1 MGHHSFVPMD
11 PLSRVLKLS
20 EDLLRGGLS
29 FSIALKIEGSV
40 DFCLSNG
47 QKSVRG
53 AENTRG
59 PSYTRRQIKRL
70 MQRQTDPQKP
80 QSASEEDVERAG
92 GTGSFDNRTNSAR
105 DPRSEKINKSQTE
118 RSSKM
123 QVARRAPQTSVV
135 ETQTIDVGRKQRS
148 DEKKL
153 RWLSN
158 KLVATSGLASRLE
171 ERVDFHEKL
180 QRANLRMLDY
190 YITRL
195 TTKGK
200 AWDTDSWDG
209 LSKADL
215 MRDIFGFPDEETM
228 LHLLENDS
236 NLPENNDK
244 TCDICPNCYS
254 SSMSQNHVCNVNDD
268 DDQ

>member
-1 MGHHSFVPMD
+1 MD
-11 PLSRVLKLS
+11 PFSRVLKLS

-80 QSASEEDVERAG
+80 QSASEEDVKRAG

-105 DPRSEKINKSQTE
+105 DPRSEKIEKSQTE
-118 RSSKM
+118 RSTQM

-171 ERVDFHEKL
+171 ERVYFHEKL
-180 QRANLRMLDY
+180 QRAN
-190 YITRL
+190 YITI
-195 TTKGK
+195 
-200 AWDTDSWDG
+200 S
-209 LSKADL
+209 
-215 MRDIFGFPDEETM
+215 P
-228 LHLLENDS
+228 
-236 NLPENNDK
+236 
-244 TCDICPNCYS
+244 
-254 SSMSQNHVCNVNDD
+254 V
-268 DDQ
+268 

>member
-1 MGHHSFVPMD
+1 MD
-11 PLSRVLKLS
+11 KNLCEV
-20 EDLLRGGLS
+20 
-29 FSIALKIEGSV
+29 
-40 DFCLSNG
+40 
-47 QKSVRG
+47 
-53 AENTRG
+53 
-59 PSYTRRQIKRL
+59 
-70 MQRQTDPQKP
+70 
-80 QSASEEDVERAG
+80 
-92 GTGSFDNRTNSAR
+92 TNSAR

-195 TTKGK
+195 TERGK
-200 AWDTDSWDG
+200 AWDSWDG
-209 LSKADL
+209 LDV

-236 NLPENNDK
+236 KLPENDK
-244 TCDICPNCYS
+244 KCDICPNCYS
-254 SSMSQNHVCNVNDD
+254 HSMSPNHVCNDNDD
-268 DDQ
+268 DDH

>member
-11 PLSRVLKLS
+11 PFSRVLKLS

-105 DPRSEKINKSQTE
+105 DPRSEKIECS
-118 RSSKM
+118 
-123 QVARRAPQTSVV
+123 
-135 ETQTIDVGRKQRS
+135 
-148 DEKKL
+148 
-153 RWLSN
+153 
-158 KLVATSGLASRLE
+158 
-171 ERVDFHEKL
+171 
-180 QRANLRMLDY
+180 
-190 YITRL
+190 
-195 TTKGK
+195 
-200 AWDTDSWDG
+200 
-209 LSKADL
+209 
-215 MRDIFGFPDEETM
+215 
-228 LHLLENDS
+228 
-236 NLPENNDK
+236 
-244 TCDICPNCYS
+244 
-254 SSMSQNHVCNVNDD
+254 
-268 DDQ
+268 